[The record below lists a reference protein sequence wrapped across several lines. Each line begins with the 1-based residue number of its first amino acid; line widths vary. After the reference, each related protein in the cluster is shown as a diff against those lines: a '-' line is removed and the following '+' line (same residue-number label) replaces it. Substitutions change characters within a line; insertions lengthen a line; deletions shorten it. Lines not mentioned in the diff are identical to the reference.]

1 MIAVLVPSGTK
12 TDILKNAQRNQ
23 EREITCK
30 RCIEV
35 GANVD
40 IQGGMEGLVS
50 NLQRDHA
57 LKGQWICENC
67 HKLYASEK
75 CLDNHM
81 ARCTKKSK
89 TEGFI

>member
-1 MIAVLVPSGTK
+1 MQAVIAVLVPSGTK
-12 TDILKNAQRNQ
+12 THFKKYPKNP

-40 IQGGMEGLVS
+40 VQGGMEGLVS
-50 NLQRDHA
+50 HLQRDHA

-75 CLDNHM
+75 TFRQSHGQM
-81 ARCTKKSK
+81 
-89 TEGFI
+89 